1 MRRCGFCH
9 KGYYGADELR
19 THFRD
24 AHEDCFLCK
33 RAGIQDLYFQTYAK
47 VEEHFR
53 MDHFPCYAASCIE
66 KKFVVFASDMDL
78 KVHQV
83 SEVSHHSL
91 GSLLTL

>member
-1 MRRCGFCH
+1 MTRCGFCH

-53 MDHFPCYAASCIE
+53 TDHFPCYAPSCIE

-83 SEVSHHSL
+83 SEVRRSDS
-91 GSLLTL
+91 S